1 MESKSTPST
10 KPATKK
16 TCAIKRCR
24 IYRWLRLKLFACLQ
38 KLSACL
44 QKLWQSRPHPLTFI
58 QRQWHTISLVILY
71 IFFRPTFETHIAPL
85 FSQFDPSFISTCFWY
100 GIIIVGIVYTIIL
113 IRRKYVL
120 SEKVLLWALVI
131 LLGWWYYRFKGI
143 PNYEVTKIPAEW
155 TPQYISNID
164 LLYIDLLLVI
174 GGCII
179 VVQVFSWARPLGSY
193 LYRPWKRKQAN
204 RDAGIEGY
212 IVDYPITAE
221 DEDRLGRSK
230 KAFDLAKK
238 IFHTDTSKAAFTLG
252 LTAPW
257 GAGKTSFMLAMQQY
271 LRDNHCSEIILIE
284 FNPWMYRKAPNL
296 TQIFFEELS
305 RALAPYSSALASGFM
320 QYVDYILSKE
330 NNTWIQLGARLL
342 PQGFKAKSTSEQYEF
357 LNKEIGKLGKKII
370 IFIDD
375 VDRLD
380 SEELTEL
387 FCLVRNISPFRNMS
401 YILAYDKKYVTT
413 QLKNKFDKDT
423 DRYMEKILQEE
434 YPLAKIT
441 PKQLE
446 DALMA
451 LLEKHSQ
458 GYPHLKEDIQKSGI
472 QIEQHLPTLR
482 AIKRIYNVL
491 LSTPQDLRERIAH
504 FDWFVIELI
513 RIQYPLLFDFL
524 KTKYTQAFLVW
535 GDRRVVMKLEGEE
548 RNALLSEDTIEGEV
562 VDFTQYLH
570 KNKEEL
576 GIENPNHILELMKK
590 IWGKDRSNVI
600 PQIND
605 WECIGRYFYRTMREG
620 EFDIAQLHQY
630 LSLPFT
636 DGQQHPMKKIIP
648 YVDGIHK
655 SSYWKRFCSIIHEI
669 DLKQE
674 QTVNMLYLYFYILS
688 LEKVQPLFSPECDK
702 WITSLREQEG
712 EREREILE
720 NIFAYPDIWK
730 GVLLYISSILNR
742 AEEVRIPFS
751 SDELEVIKEKLFLEY
766 MQDDTSIDPI
776 DCYRLWFK
784 CQTYLRIEPDGNHS
798 WQIDPV
804 TSSPKMNTRMR
815 EIIEKNIVQL
825 IPYFVQKSLINPPV
839 ERMYRLLLPYPIW
852 TLAREEETN
861 EIKYFP
867 KFISELDASSSKWDE
882 SSSNTIKEFQ
892 EFLDKWLGY
901 IDILE
906 IYLTSTRDN
915 ALYSNLTQMDQYYIT
930 ELRKQPE
937 SLQLLENNP
946 KKFFQLLRRRS
957 TEYELGFI
965 HFDFKSITPQDIQ
978 QVSLAEAS
986 PRESTSIEL

>member
-1 MESKSTPST
+1 MPMESKSTPST

-423 DRYMEKILQEE
+423 DRYMEKILHEE

-535 GDRRVVMKLEGEE
+535 GDRRVVIKLEGEE

-720 NIFAYPDIWK
+720 NIFAYPDIRK

-937 SLQLLENNP
+937 YLQSLVNNPQKFLQLL
-946 KKFFQLLRRRS
+946 RYRS
-957 TEYELGFI
+957 TKCELGFI
-965 HFDFKSITPQDIQ
+965 RFTFKSITPQDIMTDN
-978 QVSLAEAS
+978 LEES
-986 PRESTSIEL
+986 PSIEL

>member
-1 MESKSTPST
+1 MPMESKSTPST
-10 KPATKK
+10 KPTTKK
-16 TCAIKRCR
+16 TCAIKRLH
-24 IYRWLRLKLFACLQ
+24 IYYRWLRLNLSKRNVFAY
-38 KLSACL
+38 
-44 QKLWQSRPHPLTFI
+44 PH
-58 QRQWHTISLVILY
+58 RQWRLLSLTSLY
-71 IFFRPTFETHIAPL
+71 IFFRPAFEDKLSILLVDFKPDTW
-85 FSQFDPSFISTCFWY
+85 SFAIWCGFILIT
-100 GIIIVGIVYTIIL
+100 IVYTCILAHRRYIISEG
-113 IRRKYVL
+113 RL
-120 SEKVLLWALVI
+120 SWTVVI
-131 LLGWWYYRFKGI
+131 LAVWVYYRFIDTHYIATPTPVSGICYVDLIPFLWVCVVVVAHYSYWKRTKHQQKGVHNSI
-143 PNYEVTKIPAEW
+143 RGFEVECPCTFKD
-155 TPQYISNID
+155 ND
-164 LLYIDLLLVI
+164 LL
-174 GGCII
+174 GRRKE
-179 VVQVFSWARPLGSY
+179 AR
-193 LYRPWKRKQAN
+193 
-204 RDAGIEGY
+204 
-212 IVDYPITAE
+212 
-221 DEDRLGRSK
+221 
-230 KAFDLAKK
+230 DLAEM
-238 IFHTDTSKAAFTLG
+238 IFHTDTARAAFTLG

-257 GAGKTSFMLAMQQY
+257 GAGKTSFMLAMQKY
-271 LRDNHCSEIILIE
+271 LRDNHSSEIILID

-342 PQGFKAKSTSEQYEF
+342 PQGFKAKSTSEQYNF
-357 LNKEIGKLGKKII
+357 LEKEIGKLRRKIM

-380 SEELTEL
+380 GEELTEL
-387 FCLVRNISPFRNMS
+387 FSLVRNISSFPNMS

-413 QLKNKFDKDT
+413 QLNNKFDKDT
-423 DRYMEKILQEE
+423 NRYMEKIVQEE

-491 LSTPQDLRERIAH
+491 LSTPQDLRERIVH

-600 PQIND
+600 PQVND

-688 LEKVQPLFSPECDK
+688 LEKVQPHFSPECDK
-702 WITSLREQEG
+702 WINSLREQDG
-712 EREREILE
+712 EREKEILE
-720 NIFAYPDIWK
+720 NLFSYPDIRK

-751 SDELEVIKEKLFLEY
+751 SDELEEIKEKLFLEY
-766 MQDDTSIDPI
+766 TQDDTSIDPI

-784 CQTYLRIEPDGNHS
+784 CQTRYEDNIGSKVIHP
-798 WQIDPV
+798 IDPERSSQKV
-804 TSSPKMNTRMR
+804 NERMRNIITSNIERLIPHLIQESNTRPNNTY
-815 EIIEKNIVQL
+815 K
-825 IPYFVQKSLINPPV
+825 
-839 ERMYRLLLPYPIW
+839 LLLPYPIW
-852 TLAREEETN
+852 TLDPEEVTEK
-861 EIKYFP
+861 IRYFP
-867 KFISELDASSSKWDE
+867 DFISELDTSSSE
-882 SSSNTIKEFQ
+882 VIKEFQ
-892 EFLDKWLGY
+892 VFFNEWYDY
-901 IDILE
+901 ILKLKDYLE
-906 IYLTSTRDN
+906 NPHDQASYHRLTRT
-915 ALYSNLTQMDQYYIT
+915 DQAIIT
-930 ELRKQPE
+930 EWQMRYPE
-937 SLQLLENNP
+937 YLQSLQNNSRAC
-946 KKFFQLLRRRS
+946 FRLLRYS
-957 TEYELGFI
+957 LFDHWGFI
-965 HFDFKSITPQDIQ
+965 SFEFNEFKPRDITIDR
-978 QVSLAEAS
+978 S
-986 PRESTSIEL
+986 

>member
-10 KPATKK
+10 KPTTKK
-16 TCAIKRCR
+16 TCAIKRLH
-24 IYRWLRLKLFACLQ
+24 IYYRWLRLNLSKRNVFAY
-38 KLSACL
+38 
-44 QKLWQSRPHPLTFI
+44 PH
-58 QRQWHTISLVILY
+58 RQWRLLSLTSLY
-71 IFFRPTFETHIAPL
+71 IFFRPAFEDKLSILLVDFKPDTW
-85 FSQFDPSFISTCFWY
+85 SFAIWCGFILIT
-100 GIIIVGIVYTIIL
+100 IVYTCILAHRRYIISEG
-113 IRRKYVL
+113 RL
-120 SEKVLLWALVI
+120 SWTVVI
-131 LLGWWYYRFKGI
+131 LAVWVYYRFIDTHYIATPTPVSGICYVDLIPFLWVCVVVVAHYSYWKRTKHQQKGVHNSI
-143 PNYEVTKIPAEW
+143 RGFEVECPCTFKD
-155 TPQYISNID
+155 ND
-164 LLYIDLLLVI
+164 LL
-174 GGCII
+174 GRRKE
-179 VVQVFSWARPLGSY
+179 AR
-193 LYRPWKRKQAN
+193 
-204 RDAGIEGY
+204 
-212 IVDYPITAE
+212 
-221 DEDRLGRSK
+221 
-230 KAFDLAKK
+230 DLAEM
-238 IFHTDTSKAAFTLG
+238 IFHTDTARAAFTLG

-257 GAGKTSFMLAMQQY
+257 GAGKTSFMLAMQKY
-271 LRDNHCSEIILIE
+271 LRDNHSSEIILID

-342 PQGFKAKSTSEQYEF
+342 PQGFKAKSTSEQYNF
-357 LNKEIGKLGKKII
+357 LEKEIGKLRRKIM

-380 SEELTEL
+380 GEELTEL
-387 FCLVRNISPFRNMS
+387 FSLVRNISSFPNMS

-413 QLKNKFDKDT
+413 QLNNKFDKDT
-423 DRYMEKILQEE
+423 NRYMEKIVQEE

-491 LSTPQDLRERIAH
+491 LSTPQDLRERIVH

-600 PQIND
+600 PQVND

-655 SSYWKRFCSIIHEI
+655 SSYWKKFCSIIHKI

-702 WITSLREQEG
+702 WITSLREQER

-720 NIFAYPDIWK
+720 NIFTYPDIRK

-751 SDELEVIKEKLFLEY
+751 SDELEEIKEKLFLEY
-766 MQDDTSIDPI
+766 TQDDTSIDPI

-784 CQTYLRIEPDGNHS
+784 CQTRYEDNIGSKVIHP
-798 WQIDPV
+798 IDPERSSQKV
-804 TSSPKMNTRMR
+804 NERMRNIITSNIERLIPHLIQESNTRPNNTY
-815 EIIEKNIVQL
+815 K
-825 IPYFVQKSLINPPV
+825 
-839 ERMYRLLLPYPIW
+839 LLLPYPIW
-852 TLAREEETN
+852 TLDPEEVTEK
-861 EIKYFP
+861 IRYFP
-867 KFISELDASSSKWDE
+867 DFISELDTSSSE
-882 SSSNTIKEFQ
+882 VIKEFQ
-892 EFLDKWLGY
+892 VFFNEWYDY
-901 IDILE
+901 ILKLKDYLE
-906 IYLTSTRDN
+906 NPHDQASYHRLTRT
-915 ALYSNLTQMDQYYIT
+915 DQAIIT
-930 ELRKQPE
+930 EWQMRYPE
-937 SLQLLENNP
+937 YLQSLQNNSRAC
-946 KKFFQLLRRRS
+946 FRLLRYS
-957 TEYELGFI
+957 LFDHWGFI
-965 HFDFKSITPQDIQ
+965 SFEFNEFKPRDITIDR
-978 QVSLAEAS
+978 S
-986 PRESTSIEL
+986 

>member
-535 GDRRVVMKLEGEE
+535 GDRRVVIKLEGEE

-636 DGQQHPMKKIIP
+636 DGQQHPMKMIIP
-648 YVDGIHK
+648 YVDGIHT

-720 NIFAYPDIWK
+720 NIFAYPDIRK

-937 SLQLLENNP
+937 YLQSLVNNPQKFLQLL
-946 KKFFQLLRRRS
+946 RYRS
-957 TEYELGFI
+957 TKCELGFI
-965 HFDFKSITPQDIQ
+965 RFTFKSITPQDIMTDN
-978 QVSLAEAS
+978 LEES
-986 PRESTSIEL
+986 PSIEL

>member
-10 KPATKK
+10 KPATEK
-16 TCAIKRCR
+16 TSVWR
-24 IYRWLRLKLFACLQ
+24 
-38 KLSACL
+38 
-44 QKLWQSRPHPLTFI
+44 HLTNATTYI
-58 QRQWHTISLVILY
+58 QRQWYTLALVTLY
-71 IFFRPTFETHIAPL
+71 IFFRPTIESKLGALFLDFNKNEDAFYCCIAL
-85 FSQFDPSFISTCFWY
+85 
-100 GIIIVGIVYTIIL
+100 GIIAVIY
-113 IRRKYVL
+113 
-120 SEKVLLWALVI
+120 AI
-131 LLGWWYYRFKGI
+131 LLGAKGYVLNNRIWLYFFAVLVGWYHYRFLPIENYQIAEI
-143 PNYEVTKIPAEW
+143 PIEKSIY
-155 TPQYISNID
+155 
-164 LLYIDLLLVI
+164 YIDFLLVI
-174 GGCII
+174 CFCILI
-179 VVQVFSWARPLGSY
+179 VSGLRCLRKY
-193 LYRPWKRKQAN
+193 LNKCRHKCLSLLCKSEQATPSPS
-204 RDAGIEGY
+204 IEGY
-212 IVDYPITAE
+212 IVDHPITAE
-221 DEDRLGRSK
+221 DEDLLGRSE

-257 GAGKTSFMLAMQQY
+257 GAGKTSFMLAMQKH
-271 LRDNHCSEIILIE
+271 LRENYRKTIILIE

-387 FCLVRNISPFRNMS
+387 FCLVRNISSFPNMS
-401 YILAYDKKYVTT
+401 YILAYDKEYVAT
-413 QLKNKFDKDT
+413 QLQKKFDAHT
-423 DRYMEKILQEE
+423 YRYMEKIVQAE

-441 PKQLE
+441 PEQLE
-446 DALMA
+446 VALIA
-451 LLEKHSQ
+451 VLEKLSQ

-472 QIEQHLPTLR
+472 QLEQHLPTLR
-482 AIKRIYNVL
+482 TIKHIYNVL
-491 LSTPQDLRERIAH
+491 LSTPQHLRERVAH

-524 KTKYTQAFLVW
+524 KTKYTQVFLVW

-600 PQIND
+600 PQVND

-620 EFDIAQLHQY
+620 EFDIALLHQH

-636 DGQQHPMKKIIP
+636 DGEQHPMKKIIP

-688 LEKVQPLFSPECDK
+688 LEKVQPHFSPECDK
-702 WITSLREQEG
+702 WINSLREQDG
-712 EREREILE
+712 EREKEILE
-720 NIFAYPDIWK
+720 NLFSYPDIRK
-730 GVLLYISSILNR
+730 GVLLYISSILNS
-742 AEEVRIPFS
+742 EEVVSIPFS
-751 SDELEVIKEKLFLEY
+751 SDELEEIKEKLFLEY
-766 MQDDTSIDPI
+766 TQDDTSIDPI
-776 DCYRLWFK
+776 DCYRLWHI
-784 CQTYLRIEPDGNHS
+784 CQTLHS
-798 WQIDPV
+798 VKFGSTTGRQIAPNK
-804 TSSPKMNTRMR
+804 SSRRMNKRMR
-815 EIIEKNIVQL
+815 EIIVTDIEQL
-825 IPYFVQKSLINPPV
+825 IPYFIQAPV
-839 ERMYRLLLPYPIW
+839 SEVTAGNKGNMYRLLLPYPIW
-852 TLAREEETN
+852 TLNPEEVTEETT
-861 EIKYFP
+861 YLP
-867 KFISELDASSSKWDE
+867 KFISGLDASSPI
-882 SSSNTIKEFQ
+882 IKEFQ
-892 EFLDKWLGY
+892 EFSEKWFRHIQG
-901 IDILE
+901 LE
-906 IYLTSTRDN
+906 NYLMNPGDQ
-915 ALYSNLTQMDQYYIT
+915 ASNNDLSQMDRYWI
-930 ELRKQPE
+930 EAM
-937 SLQLLENNP
+937 LQKDPLYFQHLKNNP
-946 KKFFQLLRRRS
+946 QEFFQIIRFRAV
-957 TEYELGFI
+957 YELGFI
-965 HFDFKSITPQDIQ
+965 HFEFKNITPQDIYK
-978 QVSLAEAS
+978 VSLAEAS

>member
-1 MESKSTPST
+1 MPMVSKSTSST
-10 KPATKK
+10 KPATEK
-16 TCAIKRCR
+16 TSVWR
-24 IYRWLRLKLFACLQ
+24 
-38 KLSACL
+38 
-44 QKLWQSRPHPLTFI
+44 HLTNATTYI
-58 QRQWHTISLVILY
+58 QRQWYTLALVTLY
-71 IFFRPTFETHIAPL
+71 IFFRPTIESKLGALFLDFNKNEDAFYCCIAL
-85 FSQFDPSFISTCFWY
+85 
-100 GIIIVGIVYTIIL
+100 GIIAVIY
-113 IRRKYVL
+113 
-120 SEKVLLWALVI
+120 AI
-131 LLGWWYYRFKGI
+131 LLGAKGYVLNNRIWLYFFAVLVGWYHYRFLPIENYQIAEI
-143 PNYEVTKIPAEW
+143 PIEKSIY
-155 TPQYISNID
+155 
-164 LLYIDLLLVI
+164 YIDFLLVI
-174 GGCII
+174 CFCILI
-179 VVQVFSWARPLGSY
+179 VSGLRCLRKY
-193 LYRPWKRKQAN
+193 LNKCRHKCLSLLCKSEQATPSPS
-204 RDAGIEGY
+204 IEGY
-212 IVDYPITAE
+212 IVDHPITAE
-221 DEDRLGRSK
+221 DEDLLGRSE

-257 GAGKTSFMLAMQQY
+257 GAGKTSFMLAMQKH
-271 LRDNHCSEIILIE
+271 LRENYRKTIILIE

-387 FCLVRNISPFRNMS
+387 FCLVRNISSFPNMS
-401 YILAYDKKYVTT
+401 YILAYDKEYVAT
-413 QLKNKFDKDT
+413 QLQKKFDAHT
-423 DRYMEKILQEE
+423 YRYMEKIVQAE

-441 PKQLE
+441 PEQLE
-446 DALMA
+446 VALIA
-451 LLEKHSQ
+451 VLEKLSQ

-472 QIEQHLPTLR
+472 QLEQHLPTLR
-482 AIKRIYNVL
+482 TIKHIYNVL
-491 LSTPQDLRERIAH
+491 LSTPQHLRERVAH

-524 KTKYTQAFLVW
+524 KTKYTQVFLVW

-600 PQIND
+600 PQVND

-620 EFDIAQLHQY
+620 EFDIALLHQH

-636 DGQQHPMKKIIP
+636 DGEQHPMKKIIP

-688 LEKVQPLFSPECDK
+688 LEKVQPHFSPECDK
-702 WITSLREQEG
+702 WINSLREQDG
-712 EREREILE
+712 EREKEILE
-720 NIFAYPDIWK
+720 NLFSYPDIRK
-730 GVLLYISSILNR
+730 GVLLYISSILNS
-742 AEEVRIPFS
+742 EEVVSIPFS
-751 SDELEVIKEKLFLEY
+751 SDELEEIKEKLFLEY
-766 MQDDTSIDPI
+766 TQDDTSIDPI
-776 DCYRLWFK
+776 DCYRLWHI
-784 CQTYLRIEPDGNHS
+784 CQTLHS
-798 WQIDPV
+798 VKFGSTTGRQIAPNK
-804 TSSPKMNTRMR
+804 SSRRMNKRMR
-815 EIIEKNIVQL
+815 EIIVTDIEQL
-825 IPYFVQKSLINPPV
+825 IPYFIQAPV
-839 ERMYRLLLPYPIW
+839 SEVTAGNKGNMYRLLLPYPIW
-852 TLAREEETN
+852 TLNPEEVTEETT
-861 EIKYFP
+861 YLP
-867 KFISELDASSSKWDE
+867 KFISGLDASSPI
-882 SSSNTIKEFQ
+882 IKEFQ
-892 EFLDKWLGY
+892 EFSEKWFRHIQG
-901 IDILE
+901 LE
-906 IYLTSTRDN
+906 NYLMNPGDQ
-915 ALYSNLTQMDQYYIT
+915 ASNNDLSQMDRYWI
-930 ELRKQPE
+930 EAM
-937 SLQLLENNP
+937 LQKDPLYFQHLKNNP
-946 KKFFQLLRRRS
+946 QEFFQIIRFRAV
-957 TEYELGFI
+957 YELGFI
-965 HFDFKSITPQDIQ
+965 HFEFKNITPQDIYK
-978 QVSLAEAS
+978 VSLAEAS

>member
-1 MESKSTPST
+1 MESKSTSST
-10 KPATKK
+10 KPAIKK
-16 TCAIKRCR
+16 TSVWR
-24 IYRWLRLKLFACLQ
+24 
-38 KLSACL
+38 
-44 QKLWQSRPHPLTFI
+44 HLTNAPTYI
-58 QRQWHTISLVILY
+58 QRQWHTIALVTLY
-71 IFFRPTFETHIAPL
+71 IFFRPTIESKLGALFVDFNKNEDAFYCCIAL
-85 FSQFDPSFISTCFWY
+85 
-100 GIIIVGIVYTIIL
+100 GIIAVIY
-113 IRRKYVL
+113 
-120 SEKVLLWALVI
+120 AI
-131 LLGWWYYRFKGI
+131 LLGAKGYVLNNRIWLYFLAVLVGWYRYRFLPIENYQIAEI
-143 PNYEVTKIPAEW
+143 PIKKSIY
-155 TPQYISNID
+155 
-164 LLYIDLLLVI
+164 YIDFLLVI
-174 GGCII
+174 CFCILI
-179 VVQVFSWARPLGSY
+179 VKIVSWLRSLRKY
-193 LYRPWKRKQAN
+193 LNKCWHKCLSLLCKSEQATPSPS
-204 RDAGIEGY
+204 IEGY
-212 IVDYPITAE
+212 IVDHPITAE
-221 DEDRLGRSK
+221 DEDLLGRSE

-238 IFHTDTSKAAFTLG
+238 IFHTDTSRAAFTLG

-257 GAGKTSFMLAMQQY
+257 GAGKTSFMLAMQKY
-271 LRDNHCSEIILIE
+271 LRDKHCSEILLID

-380 SEELTEL
+380 GEELTEL
-387 FCLVRNISPFRNMS
+387 FSLVRNISSFPHMS
-401 YILAYDKKYVTT
+401 YILAYDKEYVAS
-413 QLKNKFDKDT
+413 QLKGCFDQHT
-423 DRYMEKILQEE
+423 YRYMEKILQEE
-434 YPLAKIT
+434 YQLAKIT
-441 PKQLE
+441 PEQLE
-446 DALMA
+446 DALMDIV
-451 LLEKHSQ
+451 EKLSQ
-458 GYPHLKEDIQKSGI
+458 EYPHLKEDIQKSGI

-491 LSTPQDLRERIAH
+491 LSTPQDLRERIVH

-620 EFDIAQLHQY
+620 GFDIAQLHQY
-630 LSLPFT
+630 LSLPFI

-674 QTVNMLYLYFYILS
+674 QIVNMLYLYFYILT
-688 LEKVQPLFSPECDK
+688 LENVQPLFSPECDK
-702 WITSLREQEG
+702 WINSLREQDG

-720 NIFAYPDIWK
+720 KLFSYPDIRK

-742 AEEVRIPFS
+742 EEVVSIPFS
-751 SDELEVIKEKLFLEY
+751 LEELEERKEKLFLDYTE
-766 MQDDTSIDPI
+766 DATSIDPI

-784 CQTYLRIEPDGNHS
+784 CQTRYEDNIGSTPIRP
-798 WQIDPV
+798 IDPKR
-804 TSSPKMNTRMR
+804 SSPKMNERMR
-815 EIIEKNIVQL
+815 NIITLNIEQL
-825 IPYFVQKSLINPPV
+825 IPNLIQESNMQPDN
-839 ERMYRLLLPYPIW
+839 YRLLYPIRYGLL
-852 TLAREEETN
+852 TL
-861 EIKYFP
+861 
-867 KFISELDASSSKWDE
+867 
-882 SSSNTIKEFQ
+882 
-892 EFLDKWLGY
+892 
-901 IDILE
+901 
-906 IYLTSTRDN
+906 
-915 ALYSNLTQMDQYYIT
+915 
-930 ELRKQPE
+930 
-937 SLQLLENNP
+937 
-946 KKFFQLLRRRS
+946 KK
-957 TEYELGFI
+957 
-965 HFDFKSITPQDIQ
+965 
-978 QVSLAEAS
+978 
-986 PRESTSIEL
+986 

>member
-1 MESKSTPST
+1 MPMESKSTSST
-10 KPATKK
+10 KPATEK
-16 TCAIKRCR
+16 TSVWR
-24 IYRWLRLKLFACLQ
+24 
-38 KLSACL
+38 
-44 QKLWQSRPHPLTFI
+44 HLTNATTYI
-58 QRQWHTISLVILY
+58 QRQWYTLALVTLY
-71 IFFRPTFETHIAPL
+71 IFFRPTIESKLGALFLDFNKNEDAFYCCIAL
-85 FSQFDPSFISTCFWY
+85 
-100 GIIIVGIVYTIIL
+100 GIIAVIY
-113 IRRKYVL
+113 
-120 SEKVLLWALVI
+120 AI
-131 LLGWWYYRFKGI
+131 LLGAKGYVLNNRIWLYFFAVLVGWYRYRFLPIENYQIAEI
-143 PNYEVTKIPAEW
+143 PIEKSIY
-155 TPQYISNID
+155 
-164 LLYIDLLLVI
+164 YIDFLLVI
-174 GGCII
+174 CFCILI
-179 VVQVFSWARPLGSY
+179 VSGLRCLRKY
-193 LYRPWKRKQAN
+193 LNKCRHKCLSLLCKSEQATPSPS
-204 RDAGIEGY
+204 IEGY
-212 IVDYPITAE
+212 IVDHPITAE
-221 DEDRLGRSK
+221 DEDLLGRSE

-257 GAGKTSFMLAMQQY
+257 GAGKTSFMLAMQKH
-271 LRDNHCSEIILIE
+271 LRENYRKTIILIE

-387 FCLVRNISPFRNMS
+387 FCLVRNISSFPNMS
-401 YILAYDKKYVTT
+401 YILAYDKEYVAT
-413 QLKNKFDKDT
+413 QLQKKFDAHT
-423 DRYMEKILQEE
+423 YRYMEKIVQAE

-441 PKQLE
+441 PEQLE
-446 DALMA
+446 VALIA
-451 LLEKHSQ
+451 VLEKLSQ

-472 QIEQHLPTLR
+472 QLEQHLPTLR
-482 AIKRIYNVL
+482 TIKHIYNVL
-491 LSTPQDLRERIAH
+491 LSTPQHLRERVAH

-524 KTKYTQAFLVW
+524 KTKYTQVFLVW

-600 PQIND
+600 PQVND

-620 EFDIAQLHQY
+620 EFDIALLHQH

-636 DGQQHPMKKIIP
+636 DGEQHPMKKIIP

-688 LEKVQPLFSPECDK
+688 LEKVQPHFSPECDK
-702 WITSLREQEG
+702 WINSLREQDG
-712 EREREILE
+712 EREKEILE
-720 NIFAYPDIWK
+720 NLFSYPDIRK
-730 GVLLYISSILNR
+730 GVLLYISSILNS
-742 AEEVRIPFS
+742 EEVVSIPFS
-751 SDELEVIKEKLFLEY
+751 SDELEEIKEKLFLEY
-766 MQDDTSIDPI
+766 TQDDTSIDPI

-784 CQTYLRIEPDGNHS
+784 CQTRYEDNIGSNVIHP
-798 WQIDPV
+798 IDLKR
-804 TSSPKMNTRMR
+804 SSTKVNERMR
-815 EIIEKNIVQL
+815 DIITSNIERL
-825 IPYFVQKSLINPPV
+825 IPHLIQESDTQPYNT
-839 ERMYRLLLPYPIW
+839 YKLLLPYPIW
-852 TLAREEETN
+852 TLDPEEVTEK
-861 EIKYFP
+861 IRYFP
-867 KFISELDASSSKWDE
+867 DFISELDTSSSGV
-882 SSSNTIKEFQ
+882 IKEFQ
-892 EFLDKWLGY
+892 VFFNEWYDY
-901 IDILE
+901 ILKLKDYLE
-906 IYLTSTRDN
+906 NPHDQASYHRLTRT
-915 ALYSNLTQMDQYYIT
+915 DQAIIT
-930 ELRKQPE
+930 EWQMRYPE
-937 SLQLLENNP
+937 YLQSLQNNSRAC
-946 KKFFQLLRRRS
+946 FRLLRYS
-957 TEYELGFI
+957 LFDHWGFI
-965 HFDFKSITPQDIQ
+965 SFKFNEFKPRDITIDR
-978 QVSLAEAS
+978 S
-986 PRESTSIEL
+986 

>member
-10 KPATKK
+10 KPTTKK
-16 TCAIKRCR
+16 TCAIKRLH
-24 IYRWLRLKLFACLQ
+24 IYYRWLRLNLSKRNVFAY
-38 KLSACL
+38 
-44 QKLWQSRPHPLTFI
+44 PH
-58 QRQWHTISLVILY
+58 RQWRLLSLTSLY
-71 IFFRPTFETHIAPL
+71 IFFRPAFEDKLSILLVDFKPDTW
-85 FSQFDPSFISTCFWY
+85 SFAIWCGFILIT
-100 GIIIVGIVYTIIL
+100 IVYTCILAHRRYIISEG
-113 IRRKYVL
+113 RL
-120 SEKVLLWALVI
+120 SWTVVI
-131 LLGWWYYRFKGI
+131 LAVWVYYRFIDTHYIATPTPVSGICYVDLIPFLWVCVVVVAHYSYWKRTKHQQKGVHNSI
-143 PNYEVTKIPAEW
+143 RGFEVECPCTFKD
-155 TPQYISNID
+155 ND
-164 LLYIDLLLVI
+164 LL
-174 GGCII
+174 GRRKE
-179 VVQVFSWARPLGSY
+179 AR
-193 LYRPWKRKQAN
+193 
-204 RDAGIEGY
+204 
-212 IVDYPITAE
+212 
-221 DEDRLGRSK
+221 
-230 KAFDLAKK
+230 DLAEM
-238 IFHTDTSKAAFTLG
+238 IFHTDTARAAFTLG

-257 GAGKTSFMLAMQQY
+257 GAGKTSFMLAMQKY
-271 LRDNHCSEIILIE
+271 LRDNHSSEIILID

-342 PQGFKAKSTSEQYEF
+342 PQGFKAKSTSEQYNF
-357 LNKEIGKLGKKII
+357 LEKEIGKLRRKIM

-380 SEELTEL
+380 GEELTEL
-387 FCLVRNISPFRNMS
+387 FSLVPNISSFPNMS

-413 QLKNKFDKDT
+413 QLNNKFDKDT
-423 DRYMEKILQEE
+423 NRYMEKIVQEE

-491 LSTPQDLRERIAH
+491 LSTPQDLRERIVH

-600 PQIND
+600 PQVND

-688 LEKVQPLFSPECDK
+688 LEKVQPHFSPECDK
-702 WITSLREQEG
+702 WINSLREQDG
-712 EREREILE
+712 EREKEILE
-720 NIFAYPDIWK
+720 NLFSYPDIRK

-751 SDELEVIKEKLFLEY
+751 SDELEEIKEKLFLEY
-766 MQDDTSIDPI
+766 TQDDTSIDPI

-784 CQTYLRIEPDGNHS
+784 CQTRYEDNIGSKVIHP
-798 WQIDPV
+798 IDPERSSQKV
-804 TSSPKMNTRMR
+804 NERMRNIITSNIERLIPHLIQESNTRPNNTY
-815 EIIEKNIVQL
+815 K
-825 IPYFVQKSLINPPV
+825 
-839 ERMYRLLLPYPIW
+839 LLLPYPIW
-852 TLAREEETN
+852 TLDPEEVTEK
-861 EIKYFP
+861 IRYFP
-867 KFISELDASSSKWDE
+867 DFISELDTSSSE
-882 SSSNTIKEFQ
+882 VIKEFQ
-892 EFLDKWLGY
+892 VFFNEWYDY
-901 IDILE
+901 ILKLKDYLE
-906 IYLTSTRDN
+906 NPHDQASYHRLTRT
-915 ALYSNLTQMDQYYIT
+915 DQAIIT
-930 ELRKQPE
+930 EWQMRYPE
-937 SLQLLENNP
+937 YLQSLQNNSRAC
-946 KKFFQLLRRRS
+946 FRLLRYS
-957 TEYELGFI
+957 LFDHWGFI
-965 HFDFKSITPQDIQ
+965 SFEFNEFKPRDITIDR
-978 QVSLAEAS
+978 S
-986 PRESTSIEL
+986 

>member
-10 KPATKK
+10 KPATEK
-16 TCAIKRCR
+16 TSVWR
-24 IYRWLRLKLFACLQ
+24 
-38 KLSACL
+38 
-44 QKLWQSRPHPLTFI
+44 HLTNATTYI
-58 QRQWHTISLVILY
+58 QRQWYTLALVTLY
-71 IFFRPTFETHIAPL
+71 IFFRPTIESKLGALFLDFNKNEDAFYCCIAL
-85 FSQFDPSFISTCFWY
+85 
-100 GIIIVGIVYTIIL
+100 GIIAVIY
-113 IRRKYVL
+113 
-120 SEKVLLWALVI
+120 AI
-131 LLGWWYYRFKGI
+131 LLGAKGYVLNNRIWLYFFAVLVGWYHYRFLPIENYQIAEI
-143 PNYEVTKIPAEW
+143 PIEKSIY
-155 TPQYISNID
+155 
-164 LLYIDLLLVI
+164 YIDFLLVI
-174 GGCII
+174 CFCILI
-179 VVQVFSWARPLGSY
+179 VSGLRCLRKY
-193 LYRPWKRKQAN
+193 LNKCRHKCLSLLCKSEQATPSPS
-204 RDAGIEGY
+204 IEGY
-212 IVDYPITAE
+212 IVDHPITAE
-221 DEDRLGRSK
+221 DEDLLGRSE

-257 GAGKTSFMLAMQQY
+257 GAGKTSFMLAMQKH
-271 LRDNHCSEIILIE
+271 LRENYRKTIILIE

-387 FCLVRNISPFRNMS
+387 FCLVRNISSFPNMS
-401 YILAYDKKYVTT
+401 YILAYDKEYVAT
-413 QLKNKFDKDT
+413 QLQKKFDAHT
-423 DRYMEKILQEE
+423 YRYMEKIVQAE

-441 PKQLE
+441 PEQLE
-446 DALMA
+446 VALIA
-451 LLEKHSQ
+451 VLEKLSQ

-472 QIEQHLPTLR
+472 QLEQHLPTLR
-482 AIKRIYNVL
+482 TIKHIYNVL
-491 LSTPQDLRERIAH
+491 LSTPQHLRERVAH

-524 KTKYTQAFLVW
+524 KTKYTQVFLVW

-600 PQIND
+600 PQVND

-636 DGQQHPMKKIIP
+636 DGQQHPMKKIIL
-648 YVDGIHK
+648 YVNGIYK

-688 LEKVQPLFSPECDK
+688 LEKVQPHFSPECDK
-702 WITSLREQEG
+702 WINSLREQDG
-712 EREREILE
+712 EREKEILE
-720 NIFAYPDIWK
+720 NLFSYPDIRK
-730 GVLLYISSILNR
+730 GVLLYISSILNS
-742 AEEVRIPFS
+742 EEVVSIPFS
-751 SDELEVIKEKLFLEY
+751 SDELEEIKEKLFLEY
-766 MQDDTSIDPI
+766 TQDDTSIDPI
-776 DCYRLWFK
+776 DCYRLWHI
-784 CQTYLRIEPDGNHS
+784 CQTLHS
-798 WQIDPV
+798 VKFGSTTGRQIAPNK
-804 TSSPKMNTRMR
+804 SSRRMNKRMR
-815 EIIEKNIVQL
+815 EIIVTDIEQL
-825 IPYFVQKSLINPPV
+825 IPYFIQAPV
-839 ERMYRLLLPYPIW
+839 SEVTAGNKGNMYRLLLPYPIW
-852 TLAREEETN
+852 TLNPEEVTEETT
-861 EIKYFP
+861 YLP
-867 KFISELDASSSKWDE
+867 KFISGLDASSPI
-882 SSSNTIKEFQ
+882 IKEFQ
-892 EFLDKWLGY
+892 EFSEKWFRHIQG
-901 IDILE
+901 LE
-906 IYLTSTRDN
+906 NYLMNPGDQ
-915 ALYSNLTQMDQYYIT
+915 ASNNDLSQMDRYWI
-930 ELRKQPE
+930 EAM
-937 SLQLLENNP
+937 LQKDPLYFQHLKNNP
-946 KKFFQLLRRRS
+946 QEFFQIIRFRAV
-957 TEYELGFI
+957 YELGFI
-965 HFDFKSITPQDIQ
+965 HFEFKNITPQDIYK
-978 QVSLAEAS
+978 VSLAEAS

>member
-1 MESKSTPST
+1 MPMESKSTSST
-10 KPATKK
+10 KPATEK
-16 TCAIKRCR
+16 TSAIKRLH
-24 IYRWLRLKLFACLQ
+24 IYYRWLRLNLSKRNVFAY
-38 KLSACL
+38 
-44 QKLWQSRPHPLTFI
+44 PH
-58 QRQWHTISLVILY
+58 RQWRLLSLTSLY
-71 IFFRPTFETHIAPL
+71 IFFRPAFEDKLSILLVDFKPDTW
-85 FSQFDPSFISTCFWY
+85 SFAIWCGFILIT
-100 GIIIVGIVYTIIL
+100 IVYTCILAHRRYIISEG
-113 IRRKYVL
+113 RL
-120 SEKVLLWALVI
+120 SWTVVI
-131 LLGWWYYRFKGI
+131 LAVWVYYRFIDTHYIATPTPVSGICYVDLIPFLWVCVVVVAHYSYWKRTKHQQKGVHNSI
-143 PNYEVTKIPAEW
+143 RGFEVECPCTFKD
-155 TPQYISNID
+155 ND
-164 LLYIDLLLVI
+164 LL
-174 GGCII
+174 GRRKE
-179 VVQVFSWARPLGSY
+179 AR
-193 LYRPWKRKQAN
+193 
-204 RDAGIEGY
+204 
-212 IVDYPITAE
+212 
-221 DEDRLGRSK
+221 
-230 KAFDLAKK
+230 DLAEM
-238 IFHTDTSKAAFTLG
+238 IFHTDTARAAFTLG

-257 GAGKTSFMLAMQQY
+257 GAGKTSFMLAMQKY
-271 LRDNHCSEIILIE
+271 LRDNHSSEIILID

-342 PQGFKAKSTSEQYEF
+342 PQGFKAKSTSEQYNF
-357 LNKEIGKLGKKII
+357 LEKEIGKLRRKIM

-380 SEELTEL
+380 GEELTEL
-387 FCLVRNISPFRNMS
+387 FSLVRNISSFPNMS

-413 QLKNKFDKDT
+413 QLNNKFDKDT
-423 DRYMEKILQEE
+423 NRYMEKIVQEE

-491 LSTPQDLRERIAH
+491 LSTPQDLRERIVH

-600 PQIND
+600 PQVND

-688 LEKVQPLFSPECDK
+688 LEKVQPHFSPECDK
-702 WITSLREQEG
+702 WINSLREQDG
-712 EREREILE
+712 EREKEILE
-720 NIFAYPDIWK
+720 NLFSYPDIRK

-751 SDELEVIKEKLFLEY
+751 SDELEEIKEKLFLEY
-766 MQDDTSIDPI
+766 TQDDTSIDPI

-784 CQTYLRIEPDGNHS
+784 CQTRYEDNIGSKVIHP
-798 WQIDPV
+798 IDPERSSQKV
-804 TSSPKMNTRMR
+804 NERMRNIITSNIERLIPHLIQESNTRPNNTY
-815 EIIEKNIVQL
+815 K
-825 IPYFVQKSLINPPV
+825 
-839 ERMYRLLLPYPIW
+839 LLLPYPIW
-852 TLAREEETN
+852 TLDPEEVTEK
-861 EIKYFP
+861 IRYFP
-867 KFISELDASSSKWDE
+867 DFISELDTSSSE
-882 SSSNTIKEFQ
+882 VIKEFQ
-892 EFLDKWLGY
+892 VFFNEWYDY
-901 IDILE
+901 ILKLKDYLE
-906 IYLTSTRDN
+906 NPHDQASYHRLTRT
-915 ALYSNLTQMDQYYIT
+915 DQAIIT
-930 ELRKQPE
+930 EWQMRYPE
-937 SLQLLENNP
+937 YLQSLQNNSRAC
-946 KKFFQLLRRRS
+946 FRLLRYS
-957 TEYELGFI
+957 LFDHWGFI
-965 HFDFKSITPQDIQ
+965 SFEFNEFKPRDITIDR
-978 QVSLAEAS
+978 S
-986 PRESTSIEL
+986 